1 MFPADGTLCTLK
13 PQNAESV
20 LTDRPFGLQWN
31 QILKAVASVAEAAAF
46 FVLSA
51 GALAVRAKETQETEV
66 EQKVTEKKDS
76 VVLVLT

>member
-13 PQNAESV
+13 PPSKESLLAE
-20 LTDRPFGLQWN
+20 RRFGLRWN
-31 QILKAVASVAEAAAF
+31 QTFKAVASVAEAAAF

-66 EQKVTEKKDS
+66 KTSRTEKHIVGTRKR
-76 VVLVLT
+76 